1 MELYGYSS
9 LDKITTY
16 KFVLN
21 KKTILLDYG
30 AKIDNINNVDYI
42 FITHEH
48 FDHYKG
54 ILEQALDIN
63 ENVKIYATKTTKLLL
78 HDLISQNISTV
89 VIKSNEKQR
98 ILKLI
103 EGINEVIFENEYKL
117 DNGLS
122 FMFFPSG
129 HTYGSAMV
137 YLNGDS
143 KILYTGDMDYH
154 SKRED
159 RRYYF
164 DQSLE
169 VDYLICDGTKL
180 LDDEKIESAD
190 LSYYKK
196 RKQLTFNVKPEK
208 AVFLAQKFAYTSF
221 FKEYKIYFDKDLK
234 WFLDT
239 IYKQGYNPF
248 INNKIL
254 LLRDEN
260 DINEKSIILSSRR
273 FEKFKKNNF
282 LSLHIAKND
291 LLDFI
296 YNINAKEV
304 LIGHYDLNNPPFDFK
319 YIKEGI
325 NRVWDII
332 CS

>member
-1 MELYGYSS
+1 MEIYGYAS

-16 KFVLN
+16 KFIMN

-30 AKIDNINNVDYI
+30 TRIDDIKNVDYI

-54 ILEQALDIN
+54 ILEQSFDID
-63 ENVKIYATKTTKLLL
+63 ENVKIFSTKTTKLLL
-78 HDLISQNISTV
+78 YELISQNVSTLN
-89 VIKSNEKQR
+89 IKSNEKQR
-98 ILKLI
+98 ILKLV
-103 EGINEVIFENEYKL
+103 EGINEVIFEQEYNL
-117 DNGLS
+117 DNDIS
-122 FMFFPSG
+122 FKFFPSG
-129 HTYGSAMV
+129 HTYGSAMI
-137 YLNGDS
+137 YLNGES

-164 DQSLE
+164 DQSID

-180 LDDEKIESAD
+180 LDDEKIESSD
-190 LSYYKK
+190 LSNLKKK
-196 RKQLTFNVKPEK
+196 RLTFNVKPEK

-234 WFLDT
+234 WFLDI

-248 INNKIL
+248 INDKIL

-260 DINEKSIILSSRR
+260 EVSNKSIILSSRR
-273 FEKFKKNNF
+273 FEKYKKNNF

-296 YNINAKEV
+296 YSINAKEV
-304 LIGHYDLNNPPFDFK
+304 LVGHYDLKNPPVDFK

-325 NRVWDII
+325 NLV
-332 CS
+332 